1 MAEARGILKSNPM
14 PINVMVMFSREI
26 PMYKMMIRTAAI
38 PYAILS
44 LRIYTSSQELN
55 LIVLCKEFLS
65 FRSYYMV

>member
-14 PINVMVMFSREI
+14 PINVMVMDSKEI
-26 PMYKMMIRTAAI
+26 PMYKIMIRTAAI

-55 LIVLCKEFLS
+55 LVVLCKEFLPVS
-65 FRSYYMV
+65 SCYRV